1 MTGVGDEMTVTK
13 GRRRLMC
20 VVGSVLLLLGCL
32 VGASGQYR
40 RTPRVYR
47 PGAYNRTRALMNRRA
62 ALRKARK
69 DRLKAKAARRGHAHT
84 NHH

>member
-1 MTGVGDEMTVTK
+1 MALTK
-13 GRRRLMC
+13 LRRKVVC
-20 VVGSVLLLLGCL
+20 VVGSVVLLLGCL
-32 VGASGQYR
+32 VSASGQYR

-69 DRLKAKAARRGHAHT
+69 KRLKAKAARRGHAHT
-84 NHH
+84 HHH